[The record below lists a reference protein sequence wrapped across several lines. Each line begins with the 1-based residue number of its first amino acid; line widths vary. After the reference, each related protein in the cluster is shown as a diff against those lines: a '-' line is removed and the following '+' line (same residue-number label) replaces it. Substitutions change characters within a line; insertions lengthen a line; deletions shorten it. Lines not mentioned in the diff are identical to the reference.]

1 MVGDDIA
8 LQPLQEPSASVVR
21 SAAGSQVG
29 PRKHQAQMR
38 LIEEA
43 LIQQAFEPFQRTR
56 RRERHVAIADHF
68 APPTGL
74 VDRCLLWR
82 LPVRVASPLRTAHD
96 CTRAIHPTKER
107 SDRFGV
113 RLTGQLG
120 DQEATEDV
128 VRVGVDP
135 ALRFAEGR
143 HHRPVGGHEAAPI
156 FRYHLVSCVGQ
167 VFRQATGVP
176 QQ

>member
-8 LQPLQEPSASVVR
+8 LQPLQEPSASIVR

-82 LPVRVASPLRTAHD
+82 LPVGVTSPLRTAHG

-107 SDRFGV
+107 LDRFGIG
-113 RLTGQLG
+113 LTGQLG
-120 DQEATEDV
+120 DQEATQDV
-128 VRVGVDP
+128 VGVGVDP
-135 ALRFAEGR
+135 ALRFTEGR
-143 HHRPVGGHEAAPI
+143 HHRAVCGHEGSPI
-156 FRYHLVSCVGQ
+156 FWHHLISGVGQ
-167 VFRQATGVP
+167 VFGQAAGVP